1 MMVQLFDDKLLIRS
15 LFPAA
20 RKQLKQIFATTAF
33 SVDVMNDVEGFPP
46 HVIKQLNK
54 SPDWPQPFRTTI
66 SCMRPRDGC
75 MIIITMMNSS
85 CQGFNSAI
93 LTWSIVV
100 SETPSCFITSASHV
114 LILFTL
120 YKVYGWVSVV
130 NIVKK
135 SQLPG
140 QRVGFN
146 FLNMDSPVFGSFFR
160 VRGPVPH
167 IDINSSLYGITHTQ
181 WFLVSADHT
190 LIKTVMNIIFHFYK

>member
-1 MMVQLFDDKLLIRS
+1 MPRNDGSAVWWQADVW
-15 LFPAA
+15 FPAA

-93 LTWSIVV
+93 LTWSRGV
-100 SETPSCFITSASHV
+100 SETPSCFTTSASHV
-114 LILFTL
+114 LILFTCSKYMVEFL
-120 YKVYGWVSVV
+120 LLTFFFKKSSKNCSWICHNFQVSV
-130 NIVKK
+130 
-135 SQLPG
+135 
-140 QRVGFN
+140 
-146 FLNMDSPVFGSFFR
+146 
-160 VRGPVPH
+160 
-167 IDINSSLYGITHTQ
+167 
-181 WFLVSADHT
+181 
-190 LIKTVMNIIFHFYK
+190 